1 MNYKMI
7 LADGTTQI
15 IQITVGYFKTW
26 RVWQIQI
33 NGKVA
38 MLYKLGTE
46 WMQRNEDYLDAHTL
60 KAIGNYIDSVI
71 SPPGTPQFI

>member
-7 LADGTTQI
+7 LADGTTQV
-15 IQITVGYFKTW
+15 IQITAAYFKTW
-26 RVWQIQI
+26 RVWQVQI

-46 WMQRNEDYLDAHTL
+46 WMQRNEDFLDAQTIV
-60 KAIGNYIDSVI
+60 AIGKYIDNMI
-71 SPPGTPQFI
+71 APPDNLSLV